1 MVYKNE
7 LDNIVWSFS
16 TLHQYEQCPYAFY
29 LKKIDD
35 TEINE
40 GNFYSDIGG
49 YVHEILEKIFSGKLN
64 LNDAINYF
72 IENYSNNVVY
82 SAKQSTVEKKYGQAI
97 DFLAGLDLSELENYE
112 ILGVEKKVNF
122 SLGKRNFIGYIDLLL
137 RNKSTEEIII
147 VDHKSLDHFLKKD
160 GSPLKKNLESFNAYS
175 KQMYLYSKAVFD
187 EYGKYP
193 SRIVWNHFFDLQVTN
208 IPFVKEDFDRTLQW
222 ASNLIDRIYSDE
234 NFEAVNS
241 YMMCS
246 VLCGYRNSC
255 CYAKEESEN
264 N

>member
-1 MVYKNE
+1 MDKRKVFE
-7 LDNIVWSFS
+7 CL
-16 TLHQYEQCPYAFY
+16 
-29 LKKIDD
+29 
-35 TEINE
+35 
-40 GNFYSDIGG
+40 
-49 YVHEILEKIFSGKLN
+49 LN
-64 LNDAINYF
+64 QFETDEMRNYC
-72 IENYSNNVVY
+72 
-82 SAKQSTVEKKYGQAI
+82 
-97 DFLAGLDLSELENYE
+97 
-112 ILGVEKKVNF
+112 
-122 SLGKRNFIGYIDLLL
+122 
-137 RNKSTEEIII
+137 
-147 VDHKSLDHFLKKD
+147 
-160 GSPLKKNLESFNAYS
+160 
-175 KQMYLYSKAVFD
+175 AVFD